1 MNEKYLECRRGR
13 QHSWSSCEGESIEPW
28 LSEELLLL
36 PQQRGVPIRKGFQ
49 DKKPGRSSGFGRE
62 FGSFQNSPAL
72 GQSHKPTTFFVATSE
87 KANGASPAAS
97 PAPGHSPHGGFLW
110 GQPDQQHRAVSEW
123 EQHPR
128 SFELLYHRLHTHT
141 HKQTLSQQAI
151 RQHQAILP
159 GARVPAHPRDPS
171 LHRICLHPTPL
182 GQSVL
187 ASPASRTYREDEL
200 PSSYVYEQIPASF
213 SSSRSEGVI

>member
-1 MNEKYLECRRGR
+1 MQGSTPRLPQITACPEGLSESKPQKTLLGELNEKYLDCRRGR

-28 LSEELLLL
+28 LSEMLLL
-36 PQQRGVPIRKGFQ
+36 PQQRGVPIRKSFQ

-72 GQSHKPTTFFVATSE
+72 GQSHKPTAFFVATSE
-87 KANGASPAAS
+87 KASGASPAAS
-97 PAPGHSPHGGFLW
+97 PAPGHSPRGGFLW

-141 HKQTLSQQAI
+141 HTQANT
-151 RQHQAILP
+151 QPTGNSAAPSNPAGCPSACSPQGPLP
-159 GARVPAHPRDPS
+159 ASHLPPPDTFGAVS
-171 LHRICLHPTPL
+171 F
-182 GQSVL
+182 GL
-187 ASPASRTYREDEL
+187 ASL
-200 PSSYVYEQIPASF
+200 
-213 SSSRSEGVI
+213 